1 MKKDQQF
8 KEEILK
14 LINKKQEGGYWD
26 FKLKWHDNN
35 IDLLHD
41 ILCMANN
48 LENRDAYIIFGVK
61 DKDFSIKGVD
71 TNDKNRKNTNDIV
84 LFYEVSLLLVIKDR
98 WLGVRRFP
106 SGAKSLIF

>member
-26 FKLKWHDNN
+26 FKLKWHDNEV
-35 IDLLHD
+35 DLLHD

-84 LFYEVSLLLVIKDR
+84 LFL
-98 WLGVRRFP
+98 RF
-106 SGAKSLIF
+106 KFFCWR